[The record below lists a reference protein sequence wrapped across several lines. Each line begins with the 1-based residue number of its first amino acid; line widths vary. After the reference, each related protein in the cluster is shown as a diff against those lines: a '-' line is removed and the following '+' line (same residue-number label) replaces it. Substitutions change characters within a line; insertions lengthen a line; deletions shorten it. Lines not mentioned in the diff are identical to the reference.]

1 MILRIFF
8 IIILSAIF
16 IGFFYVGSEFYR
28 PLDPMG
34 KERPFLVNKGDNFLT
49 IAKNLEKEA
58 LVRNHFYFSLYSFSK
73 RKHKDL
79 KAGEYLLSPAMSIV
93 EIAEKIINGQ
103 TNKIK
108 ITIPEG
114 WTKED
119 IAELLEGKNLSNKE
133 EFLSAVSRPESFY
146 ERFGFLRKNPQLKD
160 LEGYLFPDSY
170 IFERPISPEEIIS
183 VFLKNFEKKVTSGM
197 LVEID
202 RQDKKLSEIIIV
214 ASLIEKE
221 VILKSDKEIVSGI
234 LWKRLSIGMPLQ
246 IDATI
251 TYLTKRKSI
260 AITMEELKTD
270 SPYNTYKYAG
280 LPPGPISNPGIESIL
295 AAIYPKKTSYLFYLS
310 SKTGETIFSEN
321 AKDHSIAR
329 ERHLK

>member
-1 MILRIFF
+1 MKLKIFF
-8 IIILSAIF
+8 IIILSAISICF
-16 IGFFYVGSEFYR
+16 VYIRRELYL
-28 PLDPMG
+28 PLDPTG
-34 KERPFLVNKGDNFLT
+34 KEKPFLVKKGDNFLA
-49 IAKNLEKEA
+49 IGKNLEKEF
-58 LVRNHFYFSLYSFSK
+58 LIKNYFYFSLYSFCK
-73 RKHKDL
+73 RKHKNL

-119 IAELLEGKNLSNKE
+119 IADLLEIKNLSSRE
-133 EFLSAVSRPESFY
+133 EFLNVANSPEKFY
-146 ERFGFLRKNPQLKD
+146 EQFNFLRKNPELKD

-170 IFERPISPEEIIS
+170 FFERPASPEEIIS
-183 VFLKNFEKKVTSGM
+183 VFLRNFEKKVNSEM
-197 LVEID
+197 MAEID
-202 RQDKKLSEIIIV
+202 RQNKSLFEIIIV

-246 IDATI
+246 VDATI
-251 TYLTKRKSI
+251 TYLTKRKST
-260 AITMEELKTD
+260 AITMEELKID

-295 AAIYPKKTSYLFYLS
+295 AAIFPQKTSYLFYLS

-321 AKDHSIAR
+321 AKDHALAR
-329 ERHLK
+329 EKHLK